1 MQRAEGGGEWR
12 WETGAGEWRGRGE
25 GGEGGWTQCPAKRCC
40 QRGEA
45 EGKGGRGGGERGG
58 EGQKGRQRVWLQVL
72 DVCLGVLFRCE
83 SLWESLCV
91 LQIDFVGE
99 HFTTRVVG
107 SVPIGQK
114 ET

>member
-1 MQRAEGGGEWR
+1 VRGGRGGGRNVLRRGVVREER
-12 WETGAGEWRGRGE
+12 LRGRGE
-25 GGEGGWTQCPAKRCC
+25 E
-40 QRGEA
+40 
-45 EGKGGRGGGERGG
+45 GGGERGG